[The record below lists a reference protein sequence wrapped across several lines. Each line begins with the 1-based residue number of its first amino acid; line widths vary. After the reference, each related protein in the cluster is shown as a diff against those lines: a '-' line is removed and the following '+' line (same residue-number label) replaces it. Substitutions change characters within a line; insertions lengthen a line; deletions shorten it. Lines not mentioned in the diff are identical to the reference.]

1 MCARIVM
8 TANNKEIL
16 EAYRNLTIAQI
27 EKFEPDPDIQLYVNL
42 GWVTLELSRLEK
54 SDEV

>member
-1 MCARIVM
+1 M